1 MPRKQSR
8 STPALSKTAAMTAA
22 NKFCLF
28 HYPTM
33 FTGGIP
39 HRLVLP
45 SGQVWVVPIVLT
57 HPDHGIVGQAGSI
70 IMDVGTGKIL
80 AHTERTEVVATG
92 KKMRE
97 AKCHGQ
103 SCFEAPYFAS

>member
-1 MPRKQSR
+1 MI
-8 STPALSKTAAMTAA
+8 AA

-28 HYPTM
+28 HYPNM

-45 SGQVWVVPIVLT
+45 SGKVWVVPIVLT

-70 IMDVGTGKIL
+70 IMDAITGEIL
-80 AHTERTEVVATG
+80 AHTERSEVVAAG
-92 KKMRE
+92 KKARE
-97 AKCHGQ
+97 AKGYALRVAVPAARAQ
-103 SCFEAPYFAS
+103 